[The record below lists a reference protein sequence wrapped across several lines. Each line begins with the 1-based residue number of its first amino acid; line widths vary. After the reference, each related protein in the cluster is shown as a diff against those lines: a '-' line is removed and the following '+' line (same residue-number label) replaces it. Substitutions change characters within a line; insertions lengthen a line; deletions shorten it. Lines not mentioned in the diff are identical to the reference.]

1 MDELTIL
8 TRQEPGIAELNNFD
22 EIKAFLSIRLNAYR
36 NLAYSEDS
44 LKTAKDD
51 KATLSKLK
59 KALDARRKEIKA
71 VYMEPYLQVEAQIK
85 ELISMIDEPLSAIDS
100 FVKGMEAE
108 EKRQKRELVHS
119 WYEREAISLGD
130 LSETVFNSPGFF
142 DAKWL
147 NKTCK
152 APEWQSALKEKIS
165 KCAADIVSI
174 QSFSGSHTAAVLN
187 KYLESMD
194 IKATA
199 EYKKQLEETARLSE
213 AVVESAPDEDKIIG
227 YKVLKVYGNQRQM
240 EQLFDQFALLNM
252 EVDELEDGMPKPM
265 VELLEPYF
273 DSFVAFDIE
282 TSGTFG
288 AANGD
293 APAEI
298 TEIGA
303 VKVLNGQVVRW

>member
-1 MDELTIL
+1 M
-8 TRQEPGIAELNNFD
+8 
-22 EIKAFLSIRLNAYR
+22 
-36 NLAYSEDS
+36 
-44 LKTAKDD
+44 
-51 KATLSKLK
+51 
-59 KALDARRKEIKA
+59 
-71 VYMEPYLQVEAQIK
+71 
-85 ELISMIDEPLSAIDS
+85 
-100 FVKGMEAE
+100 
-108 EKRQKRELVHS
+108 
-119 WYEREAISLGD
+119 
-130 LSETVFNSPGFF
+130 
-142 DAKWL
+142 

-165 KCAADIVSI
+165 TCAADITSI
-174 QSFSGSHTAAVLN
+174 QSFSGAHATAVLN

-213 AVVESAPDEDKIIG
+213 AVVESVPDEDKIIG

-265 VELLEPYF
+265 VELLEPSF

-288 AANGD
+288 VANGD

-303 VKVLNGQVVRW
+303 VKVLDGRVVVTKDWLCNPGRKIVPRIARITHITDEMVKNSPPVEDVVSEFAKFARDLPLVGHNIRNSDLHYISRAAKRAGISMNNEFFDTYLFAKTLKEEQKWENVKLETLSSVFGIEHSEAHRAWCDAEVNAKVYFILREL